1 MIDRIVINNFRS
13 IKELVFDFRYNNE
26 SIVCLLGK
34 NGSGK
39 SNISKAILYF
49 WEHLC
54 DDYSSTNVC
63 DSINPYNQTAEITIS
78 FDISMLRRK
87 AQNNSKLENDIHYI
101 DKTLSKDS
109 FWGRVNNIE
118 IKMIQNRNGRI
129 EWQKCDK
136 KIRKIIK
143 SCFPV
148 YYIDTRS
155 LDLYKWEKIWNIITD
170 ISMTKPKLSEQQI
183 IDSLNDT
190 FEKIFGSKYLEVE
203 KTLSGIFEK
212 QKISFDKY
220 HFDSKY
226 KSAFAMRFGG
236 NIFQFDKMNL
246 DFYSDG
252 TNSYKYLLLFL
263 ELVSKVTSF
272 SSKYPII
279 LLDEPEMG
287 MHPSYISEFVTCV
300 CCCIPKNALLLLNT
314 HSPELI
320 KNLIKSV
327 SDNIDTANV
336 SLYHV
341 YYYSLY
347 TSIKKM
353 NLNFLFENKNI
364 LTLNETE
371 CYFYDAIVYVEG
383 KTEMQLFNNRY
394 LKLLFPKLKQICFY
408 LSGSDEVNLRSVSV
422 KNINLG
428 TRFKF
433 LVDIDKIIEYN
444 KDDSAF
450 AVKTKGRINPLANL
464 DKIQRLNYCYY
475 KKKSS
480 RKKEYINTIQ
490 ELIKKEYTYKA
501 GTHYIENDDFNEL
514 MKAIIAYCKS
524 ENVIVN
530 WSTIEGEL
538 ITYENIE
545 KFIMF
550 LSSCDISK
558 HKKSQHD
565 EICEY
570 KDYKEKYSLI
580 LAEMNGKTE
589 IQEGT
594 KKNRVQ
600 YRGNDIVKD
609 LLDKKTS
616 GWVSAWLEFYYENY
630 LVGEDDKRRVFEKD
644 FPSLYKSLQIIEN
657 MV

>member
-1 MIDRIVINNFRS
+1 
-13 IKELVFDFRYNNE
+13 
-26 SIVCLLGK
+26 
-34 NGSGK
+34 
-39 SNISKAILYF
+39 
-49 WEHLC
+49 
-54 DDYSSTNVC
+54 
-63 DSINPYNQTAEITIS
+63 
-78 FDISMLRRK
+78 
-87 AQNNSKLENDIHYI
+87 
-101 DKTLSKDS
+101 
-109 FWGRVNNIE
+109 
-118 IKMIQNRNGRI
+118 
-129 EWQKCDK
+129 
-136 KIRKIIK
+136 
-143 SCFPV
+143 
-148 YYIDTRS
+148 
-155 LDLYKWEKIWNIITD
+155 
-170 ISMTKPKLSEQQI
+170 
-183 IDSLNDT
+183 
-190 FEKIFGSKYLEVE
+190 
-203 KTLSGIFEK
+203 
-212 QKISFDKY
+212 
-220 HFDSKY
+220 
-226 KSAFAMRFGG
+226 MR
-236 NIFQFDKMNL
+236 
-246 DFYSDG
+246 
-252 TNSYKYLLLFL
+252 
-263 ELVSKVTSF
+263 
-272 SSKYPII
+272 
-279 LLDEPEMG
+279 
-287 MHPSYISEFVTCV
+287 
-300 CCCIPKNALLLLNT
+300 
-314 HSPELI
+314 
-320 KNLIKSV
+320 
-327 SDNIDTANV
+327 NV
-336 SLYHV
+336 SV
-341 YYYSLY
+341 
-347 TSIKKM
+347 
-353 NLNFLFENKNI
+353 EN
-364 LTLNETE
+364 
-371 CYFYDAIVYVEG
+371 V
-383 KTEMQLFNNRY
+383 
-394 LKLLFPKLKQICFY
+394 
-408 LSGSDEVNLRSVSV
+408 
-422 KNINLG
+422 NLG

-565 EICEY
+565 EICEIQ
-570 KDYKEKYSLI
+570 DYKEKYSLI